1 MKKSRIAPG
10 VFSFMMALAIGS
22 SCWLVTAPV
31 MGASTSVSIV
41 DFSFN
46 PSSVTIHANDS
57 VVWNWVGPTTHT
69 STSDTAGLWDS
80 GFMGSAAPQF
90 SHTFPSSG
98 SFPYHCTL
106 HPFMTASVTVQA
118 QTQTNV
124 PPTVSITSPT
134 NGAVFAAP
142 WSGTIKVTSADS
154 DGTVTQ
160 LQFLADATVL
170 GTLTNPPANA
180 SFTVTNLA
188 AGNHTLKAVAT
199 DNGGA
204 STPSAGI
211 SITVA
216 APGPISLGSAKK
228 SSATSFQFNYGAT
241 PGLSYVV
248 QRSSNLISW
257 ISLATNSAS
266 TSQGSFTDNAA
277 SAAANFYRV
286 KLLANP

>member
-1 MKKSRIAPG
+1 
-10 VFSFMMALAIGS
+10 
-22 SCWLVTAPV
+22 

-46 PSSVTIHANDS
+46 PSSVTIHVNDS
-57 VVWNWVGPTTHT
+57 VIWTWIGPTTHT
-69 STSDTAGLWDS
+69 STSNPGDATVWDS
-80 GFMGSAAPQF
+80 GFMSAANTQF
-90 SHTFPSSG
+90 TQTFPSGG

-106 HPFMTASVTVQA
+106 HSFMTASVTVQA

-142 WSGTIKVTSADS
+142 WSGTIKATAADS
-154 DGTVTQ
+154 DGTVTR
-160 LQFLADATVL
+160 LQFLAGTTVL

-188 AGNHTLKAVAT
+188 AGNYTLKAIAT
-199 DNGGA
+199 DNGGT
-204 STPSAGI
+204 STTSVGV

-216 APGPISLGSAKK
+216 APGPISLGSVKK

-248 QRSSNLISW
+248 QRSTNLISW